1 MNEIKEKPLFQAT
14 VGDVAK
20 VLEEIITSSTSN
32 ESNKTH
38 RADRRFAYGIK
49 ELAKVLGCS
58 IATAQRIKSSGR
70 LDKAISQDG
79 RVIIVDVELALELMK
94 NK

>member
-32 ESNKTH
+32 ESNKT
-38 RADRRFAYGIK
+38 RRTDRRFAYGIK